1 MPRKHKKLGGGL
13 FDSLGQTFSSLTN
26 SISQNVQN
34 AYNKT
39 KQGLT
44 GNQNSYFSQP
54 NTSLSPPYLPPSQ
67 SSYTSPPQNYGSN
80 FGGTKKRPRKM
91 KRGGYRSN
99 NYLPD
104 IVSNAAPYSG
114 VTAKPHNLVGGYKKR
129 TRKSGKKSR
138 KRHHKT
144 KRH

>member
-1 MPRKHKKLGGGL
+1 MPRKNKKLGGGI
-13 FDSLGQTFSSLTN
+13 FDSFGQTFSNLTN

-39 KQGLT
+39 KQSLT
-44 GNQNSYFSQP
+44 GNQSN
-54 NTSLSPPYLPPSQ
+54 NTSLSQPYLSPSQ
-67 SSYTSPPQNYGSN
+67 TSYTSPPQNYASN

-99 NYLPD
+99 NYLPE